1 MLKIV
6 LNAGWVSALMFVA
19 GLAFATPIDFVP
31 PNDTTG
37 VILSTNAN
45 DGWGDRR
52 GIGFTVDASQTLSS
66 VGGYFD
72 LTDIALNYGVYEI
85 SSSHDVFARTR
96 LLASGGSTIS
106 TGGLQWV
113 DYGFN
118 DLTLSAGK
126 SYLIEFWFSGLA
138 NQAFY
143 FNNQNVPWSQGDYTS
158 IDGTSGDAFYNAVVA
173 NFRINAIEPRG
184 DVPEPAS
191 LVLVGVGL
199 LALTLRRGVRRV
211 AIFHTIF
218 A

>member
-1 MLKIV
+1 MLKNM
-6 LNAGWVSALMFVA
+6 LKAGLVSALVFGA
-19 GLAFATPIDFVP
+19 GLAFAIPIDFVP
-31 PNDTTG
+31 PNDATG
-37 VILSTNAN
+37 AVLSANAN

-85 SSSHDVFARTR
+85 SAAQDVFARTK
-96 LLASGGSTIS
+96 LLASGGSTVS
-106 TGGLQWV
+106 TDGLQWV

-118 DLTLSAGK
+118 DLTLSAGNN
-126 SYLIEFWFSGLA
+126 YLIEFWFSGLA

-143 FNNQNVPWSQGDYTS
+143 FDNQNVAWSQGDYTS

-173 NFRINAIEPRG
+173 NFRINAVEPSG

-199 LALTLRRGVRRV
+199 LALTLRRR
-211 AIFHTIF
+211 
-218 A
+218 